1 MSSRRN
7 STRRSILHA
16 PDAHARRV
24 PAANAFRADIL
35 AIGLNATDTLIR
47 VPRFPA
53 FDSKTRI
60 LSSCVLPGGQAATA
74 AVACRRWG
82 LCSRYVG
89 KIGDDD
95 AGRLQREEFAREG
108 VEVHL
113 LEVTNCASQL
123 AFIIV
128 DQATGERTILW
139 QRDDRLDL
147 CPEELPREWIRG
159 ARLIH
164 VDGHPCA
171 PAAAAA
177 RWAHEAGATV
187 TADLDNIYPGV
198 EELLEH
204 VDFMVG
210 SRDFPE
216 RLLGASNLFESLPE
230 ITRRFGCSV
239 AGATLGRDGVLAWD
253 GTRFHYCPAF
263 QVETVDTT
271 GAGDVFHAGFA
282 YALLRSDTL
291 PAILEFSCAA
301 AALNCAAL
309 GARGGI
315 RPRPEIE
322 KLRHDGSRHER
333 LFADEELRRESA
345 RATSSF
351 AKAPVAAAIDSR
363 RKVAMKHTSSK
374 K

>member
-1 MSSRRN
+1 MPPQRN
-7 STRRSILHA
+7 SARRG
-16 PDAHARRV
+16 DAHGSR
-24 PAANAFRADIL
+24 AAAKRIDSNRADMV
-35 AIGLNATDTLIR
+35 AIGLNATDTLIC

-53 FDSKTRI
+53 FDSKAQI
-60 LSSCVLPGGQAATA
+60 LSSSLLPGGQAATA

-82 LCSRYVG
+82 LRSRYVG
-89 KIGDDD
+89 KIGDDA

-108 VEVHL
+108 IEAHLIEVP
-113 LEVTNCASQL
+113 NCASQL

-128 DQATGERTILW
+128 DQCTGERTILW

-147 CPEELPREWIRG
+147 RPEELPEEWIRG
-159 ARLIH
+159 ARLVH

-177 RWAHEAGATV
+177 RWAREAGAVV

-204 VDFMVG
+204 VDFMIS

-216 RLLGASNLFESLPE
+216 RLLGLPDLLESLPE
-230 ITRRFGCSV
+230 ITRRFGCRVS
-239 AGATLGRDGVLAWD
+239 GATLGRDGVLAWD
-253 GTRFHYCPAF
+253 GTQFHYCPAF
-263 QVETVDTT
+263 RVGTVDTT

-282 YALLRSDTL
+282 YALLRGDIL
-291 PAILEFSCAA
+291 PVILEFSCAA
-301 AALNCAAL
+301 AGLNCTAL

-315 RPRPEIE
+315 RPVSEIE
-322 KLRHDGSRHER
+322 QLRRGGIRHQR
-333 LFADEELRRESA
+333 LYADEELRRAAA
-345 RATSSF
+345 RAVTTTP
-351 AKAPVAAAIDSR
+351 KDS
-363 RKVAMKHTSSK
+363 SSK